1 MSKRYNID
9 PIKLREYPAKEVF
22 LLYGQV
28 LGQQDRQEKEQ
39 EDPTVQGIVQTMKA
53 GERREIQGKD
63 GTVQIIKRL
72 N

>member
-1 MSKRYNID
+1 M
-9 PIKLREYPAKEVF
+9 
-22 LLYGQV
+22 LYGQV